1 MSDKWTKDEWSGS
14 PDSKDNRTP
23 EASSETTQQLRDE
36 FFGEEKKT
44 ATFVSGQREPRDV
57 DAMETVQLTEELP
70 EDPQE
75 EEDNPTGKI
84 LRNVLI
90 AGIAIVAVVIV
101 LFLILSKTLLGRSEN
116 SSQPAESSSSIEE
129 SYTGQSTTGVI
140 TTVDSENMRVWVY
153 SSDTGKEILFELAG
167 VDQVTDAYG
176 NSIGF
181 ASLRT
186 GQVVDVSY
194 QEGSVNLVER
204 LRLSSAAEEIRNAYG
219 LTVSDGEIRYNG
231 RTYQY
236 DSHLVCTYGGNRMN
250 PAEITEQY
258 VVNLQI
264 VGSHVYTA
272 AVMQS
277 VGTVQL
283 TETENYENAKIV
295 FTPSYGKPVEVTVE
309 KDMEPIVL
317 TEGFNKYK
325 IEQDGATLASGTVF
339 VEAQVRQQLALPVT
353 GKNQT
358 VVDVNVLPEG
368 VRATV
373 KLDGEEQDSTT
384 LTVDYGEHELEISAE
399 GYETVTQKITVSQP
413 YMQVTVHM
421 ESTDIKVS
429 LTTSLSGVVVYCDG
443 EYMGVCDGTAVE
455 FRLTEGTYYLLL
467 AKSGYEAI
475 GYDLVLNGNT
485 PPVVNLYFSQFR
497 EHVEESSQEE
507 SSEEESSAEESSAEE
522 ESSQEESVP
531 EENSAEESSS
541 EQSVGT

>member
-116 SSQPAESSSSIEE
+116 SSQPIESSSSIEE

-140 TTVDSENMRVWVY
+140 TTVDSENMRVMVY

-194 QEGSVNLVER
+194 QEGSVNRVER
-204 LRLSSAAEEIRNAYG
+204 LRLSSAA
-219 LTVSDGEIRYNG
+219 
-231 RTYQY
+231 
-236 DSHLVCTYGGNRMN
+236 
-250 PAEITEQY
+250 
-258 VVNLQI
+258 
-264 VGSHVYTA
+264 
-272 AVMQS
+272 
-277 VGTVQL
+277 
-283 TETENYENAKIV
+283 
-295 FTPSYGKPVEVTVE
+295 
-309 KDMEPIVL
+309 
-317 TEGFNKYK
+317 
-325 IEQDGATLASGTVF
+325 
-339 VEAQVRQQLALPVT
+339 
-353 GKNQT
+353 
-358 VVDVNVLPEG
+358 
-368 VRATV
+368 
-373 KLDGEEQDSTT
+373 
-384 LTVDYGEHELEISAE
+384 
-399 GYETVTQKITVSQP
+399 
-413 YMQVTVHM
+413 
-421 ESTDIKVS
+421 
-429 LTTSLSGVVVYCDG
+429 
-443 EYMGVCDGTAVE
+443 
-455 FRLTEGTYYLLL
+455 
-467 AKSGYEAI
+467 
-475 GYDLVLNGNT
+475 
-485 PPVVNLYFSQFR
+485 
-497 EHVEESSQEE
+497 
-507 SSEEESSAEESSAEE
+507 
-522 ESSQEESVP
+522 
-531 EENSAEESSS
+531 
-541 EQSVGT
+541 